1 MEITKLSSQIKNPD
15 RINVFLNNKYE
26 FSLDI
31 TQIVDLGIKVGNNY
45 NEEEIAS
52 LRREGEFSKYYMKA
66 MVYSLT
72 RPRSV
77 REINDYLYRQTRTK
91 TYLVKGERRERIGM
105 APELTQRIINKLI
118 EKKYLDDEIFAR
130 YWVENRNIKK
140 GVSER
145 VLRQELIKKGVPLET
160 TESVIGSSSRSDEE
174 ELRKVILKRHHRY
187 SDNEKFTRYLI
198 GKGYRYDQVKEAL
211 SELSEEDVS

>member
-105 APELTQRIINKLI
+105 APELTQRIIKKLI

-187 SDNEKFTRYLI
+187 SDNEKFIRYLI